1 MSRQEQFESNL
12 EGKLQTH
19 LAEEL
24 SKQELDTVI
33 KNLESTAVEVFAN
46 SPELI
51 VETFH
56 SVYQKLSDRDITSD
70 VENILLKNSLNY
82 IRCIELHCIL
92 KKVMGSSFNPETHSI
107 SALSQLSEP
116 LSLNVN
122 DFIAVADIRTR
133 DTFTRLEL
141 LRELDECRQLGL
153 ITLNTQAS
161 TPEQYAQAL
170 LFQTYYLN
178 WSQLSFFMVNFFIQS
193 GYLII

>member
-70 VENILLKNSLNY
+70 VENILLKN
-82 IRCIELHCIL
+82 
-92 KKVMGSSFNPETHSI
+92 
-107 SALSQLSEP
+107 
-116 LSLNVN
+116 
-122 DFIAVADIRTR
+122 
-133 DTFTRLEL
+133 
-141 LRELDECRQLGL
+141 
-153 ITLNTQAS
+153 
-161 TPEQYAQAL
+161 
-170 LFQTYYLN
+170 
-178 WSQLSFFMVNFFIQS
+178 
-193 GYLII
+193 